1 MKGYSKLKK
10 GELLELLRSWKMESS
25 WARRR
30 AN

>member
-1 MKGYSKLKK
+1 LKK